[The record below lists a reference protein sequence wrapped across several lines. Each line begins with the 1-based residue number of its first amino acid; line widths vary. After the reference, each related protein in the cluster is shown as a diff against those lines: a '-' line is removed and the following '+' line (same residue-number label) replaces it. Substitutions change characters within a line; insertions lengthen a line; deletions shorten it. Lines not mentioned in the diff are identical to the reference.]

1 MKAKSMVEA
10 GRKKMNK
17 KFSELEDRFFF
28 VFYVY
33 IFVYFLKYTKCTIEM
48 YANILKHSLRP
59 WNIEW

>member
-28 VFYVY
+28 FVFYLY
-33 IFVYFLKYTKCTIEM
+33 IFLYIF
-48 YANILKHSLRP
+48 
-59 WNIEW
+59 

>member
-28 VFYVY
+28 LYFIC
-33 IFVYFLKYTKCTIEM
+33 IFFKIYKMHHRDVCKYFK
-48 YANILKHSLRP
+48 A
-59 WNIEW
+59 